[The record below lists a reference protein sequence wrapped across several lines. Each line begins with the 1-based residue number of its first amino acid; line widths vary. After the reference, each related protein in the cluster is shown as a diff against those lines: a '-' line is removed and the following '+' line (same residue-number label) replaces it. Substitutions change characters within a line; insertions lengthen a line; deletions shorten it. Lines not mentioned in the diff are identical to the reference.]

1 MEIKRIPL
9 GDIQVNCYLVTG
21 KSGALL
27 IDPGFFTPEIEEFL
41 NENADKERLILLTHA
56 HYDHIGAAK
65 QLREDTGVKIAV
77 GEYENSFLS
86 DPAVNLSRMF
96 GDELNPFSADIL
108 LKDGEIL
115 QVGDIYVSVMHT
127 PGHTSGGIS
136 FMIEN
141 NLFSGDTLFYH
152 SIGRTDFPTGDYGV
166 LSKTVKKLY
175 ELDGDTAVLS
185 GHGPETTIAEEKNNN
200 PYIR

>member
-9 GDIQVNCYLVTG
+9 GDIQVNCYLVAG
-21 KSGALL
+21 ESGALL
-27 IDPGFFTPEIEEFL
+27 IDPGFFAPEIEEFL
-41 NENADKERLILLTHA
+41 NENAGKERLILLTHA
-56 HYDHIGAAK
+56 HYDHIGAAER
-65 QLREDTGVKIAV
+65 LREATDVKIAV

-86 DPAVNLSRMF
+86 DPDVNLSRMF
-96 GDELNPFSADIL
+96 GYKLNPFSADIL
-108 LKDGEIL
+108 LKDGETL
-115 QVGDIYVSVMHT
+115 QVGDICAGVMHT
-127 PGHTSGGIS
+127 PGHTSGGVS
-136 FMIEN
+136 FLIGN
-141 NLFSGDTLFYH
+141 ILFSGDTLFYH

-175 ELDGDTAVLS
+175 ELDGNTAVLS